1 MVSEKN
7 ITMRQFNG
15 TDYDTLYP
23 KTVAAQIDDVY
34 SKSEVYSK
42 AETYSRSQLY
52 TQAQTLTD
60 ATKTLYE
67 LNSSAVPDDVLVA
80 IKTMF
85 DGRVR
90 LASGTYRGTG
100 VCGPNS
106 KNSLTLPFAPELLI
120 LYRAGYIGMVSGC
133 RDNNEGF
140 YAILPKRV
148 TSFDMVVY
156 DGSYYT
162 EYTNNISFSGQ
173 TVTWYLE
180 INNSKYSGAQFN
192 ASGTTYGY
200 LAIGGGAY

>member
-1 MVSEKN
+1 MATNKN
-7 ITMRQFNG
+7 ITMKQFNG

-42 AETYSRSQLY
+42 AETYSQSQLY

-60 ATKTLYE
+60 ATKTLYG

-85 DGRVR
+85 NGRVR
-90 LASGTYRGTG
+90 IASGTYSGTG
-100 VCGPNS
+100 VCGESNKS
-106 KNSLTLPFAPELLI
+106 SLTLPFAPELLI
-120 LYRAGYIGMVSGC
+120 LYRAGSIGMASGC
-133 RDNNEGF
+133 RDNQEGHF
-140 YAILPKRV
+140 AILPKHV
-148 TSFDMVVY
+148 SAFDMVVY

-162 EYTNNISFSGQ
+162 EYTDYISFSGQ
-173 TVTWYLE
+173 TVTWYLQ
-180 INNSKYSGAQFN
+180 ISQSRYAGAQFN

-200 LAIGGGAY
+200 LAIGGGDY